1 VNFIID
7 CVLTP
12 ERARSLVSTSLRAG
26 RGRRCGAF
34 PGLAGFFAEDW
45 LGVPAAIWVIPAY
58 LLVFMLLAVSYAG
71 FSARMEG

>member
-1 VNFIID
+1 MTATPPD
-7 CVLTP
+7 RRRPWTRVLIAAVLFLPTP
-12 ERARSLVSTSLRAG
+12 LVA
-26 RGRRCGAF
+26 AF
-34 PGLAGFFAEDW
+34 PGLAGFFAEAW